1 MGVTLDLSFNGRLY
15 CIRKVTENKRL
26 TGMYECKRTLQKDGS
41 ELFNEYPKEGNT
53 GRTYTTLAV
62 NFKMHTI
69 INLGNI
75 RQRNS
80 SKLCIS

>member
-1 MGVTLDLSFNGRLY
+1 MGVTLGLSFNGGMCCVRS
-15 CIRKVTENKRL
+15 VTDNKRL
-26 TGMYECKRTLQKDGS
+26 TGMYECNRTLRKDGS

-62 NFKMHTI
+62 NFKIHTI

-75 RQRNS
+75 RQRNP
-80 SKLCIS
+80 SKL